1 MGQVAVFSGP
11 VRRRH
16 WTDEQRLQILSE
28 AFAPGGCVSRTA
40 RQYDCATG
48 QIYTWRQKLWPPG
61 VAPSFAEAIVTDDDP
76 SLSPA
81 PSPAMVP
88 AVVVDLSRSKRI
100 SIFASASPPLV
111 AAILK
116 ALR

>member
-11 VRRRH
+11 IRRRH
-16 WTDEQRLQILSE
+16 WTDEQRLQILGE

-40 RQYDCATG
+40 RQYDVSTG
-48 QIYTWRQKLWPPG
+48 QLYTWRQKLHPPHS
-61 VAPSFAEAIVTDDDP
+61 APRFAEAIVGEDDP
-76 SLSPA
+76 ALSP
-81 PSPAMVP
+81 SMSP
-88 AVVVDLSRSKRI
+88 AVVIDLSRGKRV
-100 SIFASASPPLV
+100 SIFASASPALA